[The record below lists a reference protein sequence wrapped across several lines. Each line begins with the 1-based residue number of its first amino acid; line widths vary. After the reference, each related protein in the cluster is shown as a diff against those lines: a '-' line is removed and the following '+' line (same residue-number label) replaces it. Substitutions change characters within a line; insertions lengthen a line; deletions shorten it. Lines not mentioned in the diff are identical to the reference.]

1 MASSSFTLP
10 RWFGGKKK
18 SKETY
23 RIQEEGDESIYQNIG
38 DDGGPDYSK
47 RALPRTPSEE
57 ERLFSPPPT
66 LGDVVKARAR
76 LRKTVSVDEGIG
88 YNVAAWNRYA
98 VSRDRRPISQM
109 ALDSLPEAS
118 SGAQMYCSQDL
129 LHNLA
134 PTYANVP
141 IEAQHASAPD
151 DTSSSSN
158 DSVFYGDAKA
168 AIVLGS
174 FAAVS

>member
-98 VSRDRRPISQM
+98 VSRGAIHQLLSIILKLRI
-109 ALDSLPEAS
+109 LVLLP
-118 SGAQMYCSQDL
+118 
-129 LHNLA
+129 
-134 PTYANVP
+134 
-141 IEAQHASAPD
+141 
-151 DTSSSSN
+151 
-158 DSVFYGDAKA
+158 
-168 AIVLGS
+168 
-174 FAAVS
+174 VSTMPYVVKVKNYS